1 MPQHTASE
9 ASIKRKLEFGAFG
22 VNYVRKNNLC
32 NLVAGMEPMDWED
45 VCTEEPMDWEAV
57 DSDEPMDWE
66 EIPLPPQV
74 SLPGRS
80 FSPPTVVRPVV
91 AKVTTPTPKEPIN
104 ARTKKAVRRM

>member
-1 MPQHTASE
+1 MKVAALVHSHSPAILQRPTSGRAP
-9 ASIKRKLEFGAFG
+9 KLFELISLQVWSPWTG
-22 VNYVRKNNLC
+22 R
-32 NLVAGMEPMDWED
+32 MSD
-45 VCTEEPMDWEAV
+45 TEEPMDWEAV

-104 ARTKKAVRRM
+104 ARTKKTVRRL